1 MLGNVVLRD
10 SCDAISLW
18 RTHPCTEVAFNSTIS
33 IYIYLSIS
41 IKAIVHP
48 SISIWMESIK
58 KLHDVYLP

>member
-18 RTHPCTEVAFNSTIS
+18 RTHPCTEVAFNSTII

-41 IKAIVHP
+41 IKAIP
-48 SISIWMESIK
+48 SIYFHLDGINQE
-58 KLHDVYLP
+58 VA